1 MSFLAYH
8 SLRNQLAAVGKADGM
23 EPLQFVAVA
32 ASCHVVGVACHGLVV
47 ASNVEYH
54 GLVVASNV
62 VMVVVYETRG
72 DPWRQPRLAPLYRQ
86 YQGYLVVLMT
96 VVAPTIANCVA
107 C

>member
-32 ASCHVVGVACHGLVV
+32 ASCHVVGVAC
-47 ASNVEYH
+47 H